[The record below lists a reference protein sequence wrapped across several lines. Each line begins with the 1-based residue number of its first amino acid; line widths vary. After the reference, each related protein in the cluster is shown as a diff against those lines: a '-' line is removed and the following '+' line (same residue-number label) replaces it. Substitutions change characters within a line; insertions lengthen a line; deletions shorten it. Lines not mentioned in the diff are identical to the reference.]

1 MTCVARWK
9 EGNKRYFVASINSRL
24 SQWVEQKDRY
34 QCFLYED
41 ISNNMKMSQGQY
53 SGTCQ
58 GLWSVLEGSRT
69 FSMKKCK
76 SSSIQELFFIDL
88 LSVSSGHRCKLSQV
102 LSTHQRWRSLN
113 QELSIIV
120 DSDNTS
126 FSFLKSGTLL
136 EQVTCHSTNDKS
148 TDDPKDVQMVAHVK
162 SGW

>member
-24 SQWVEQKDRY
+24 SQWAEQKDRY

-69 FSMKKCK
+69 FSLKKCM
-76 SSSIQELFFIDL
+76 IHDFEYCLIFTTFL
-88 LSVSSGHRCKLSQV
+88 TVSSGPRCKLSHM
-102 LSTHQRWRSLN
+102 LSNHQRWRSLN

-136 EQVTCHSTNDKS
+136 EQVTCHAYDKES
-148 TDDPKDVQMVAHVK
+148 LEHLMVAHVK